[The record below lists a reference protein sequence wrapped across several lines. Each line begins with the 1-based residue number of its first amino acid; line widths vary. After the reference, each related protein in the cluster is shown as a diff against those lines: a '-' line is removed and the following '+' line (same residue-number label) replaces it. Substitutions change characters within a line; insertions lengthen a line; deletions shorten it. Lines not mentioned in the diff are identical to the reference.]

1 MTAIDPFAAIRQP
14 TAQQKTEQK
23 AASENQFGKDTFLK
37 LLVAQ
42 LRYQNPLQ
50 PTDSSEFLAQTAQF
64 TMVEKL
70 EEIEKQNK
78 TAASANEVLAA
89 ASMIGKS
96 VTWRPTESQPPQA
109 TTKVSLGGNLPANAT
124 TGTTLQTNTD
134 VYTSGGKKVPVRLT
148 MSKVDAESGSA
159 WEMHIYSGNVELG
172 PARTVTFD
180 ANGECTSGNVN
191 ITAPQ
196 LEQITG
202 TTGGWPAGGIV
213 LSGGQGS
220 DTGRLR
226 TSNGAGTL
234 AVREQNGS
242 DGTSYTGVV
251 SALKIDPEKGAL
263 LRIGEHDVALSNITD
278 VQVPTV

>member
-14 TAQQKTEQK
+14 TAQQKTEAK
-23 AASENQFGKDTFLK
+23 ATEDQFGKDTFLK

-42 LRYQNPLQ
+42 LRYQNPMQ

-78 TAASANEVLAA
+78 AAASANEVLAA

-96 VTWRPTESQPPQA
+96 VTWRPTETQPPQA

-124 TGTTLQTNTD
+124 TGTTLQTTTD
-134 VYTSGGKKVPVRLT
+134 VYTNSGDKIPVRMT
-148 MSKVDAESGSA
+148 MSKLDAASGSA
-159 WEMHIYSGNVELG
+159 WELHIYSGNVELG
-172 PARTVTFD
+172 PARTMTFD

-191 ITAPQ
+191 ITAAQ

-220 DTGRLR
+220 DAGRLR

-242 DGTSYTGVV
+242 DGTSYTGLVA
-251 SALKIDPEKGAL
+251 ALKIDPEKGAL

>member
-1 MTAIDPFAAIRQP
+1 MTAIDPFASLRVQ
-14 TAQQKTEQK
+14 TAQQKTEAK
-23 AASENQFGKDTFLK
+23 ATEDQFGKDTFLK

-70 EEIEKQNK
+70 EEIEEQNK
-78 TAASANEVLAA
+78 NAASANQVLAA

-96 VTWRPTESQPPQA
+96 VTWKPTEATTPQA
-109 TTKVSLGGNLPANAT
+109 TTKVTLGGNLPANAT

-134 VYTSGGKKVPVRLT
+134 VYTNAGTKIPLRVT
-148 MSKVDAESGSA
+148 MSKLDAESGSA
-159 WEMHIYSGNVELG
+159 WEMHLYSGNIELG

-180 ANGECTSGNVN
+180 ANGELTSGNLS
-191 ITAPQ
+191 ITVPQ

-202 TTGGWPAGGIV
+202 TTGGWPTGGIV
-213 LSGGQGS
+213 LTGGQGG
-220 DTGRLR
+220 DAGRLR
-226 TSNGAGTL
+226 SSNSAGTL

-242 DGTSYTGVV
+242 DGTSFTGIVT
-251 SALKIDPEKGAL
+251 ALKIDPDHGAL
-263 LRIGEHDVALSNITD
+263 LHIGDNDVSLSVITD
-278 VQVPTV
+278 IHPTV